1 MKRKLVSLV
10 LCGCLVAGMFPAMA
24 LADNSQNTAT
34 SPVVTAEEAATSGE
48 CGPNL
53 TWTYD
58 QETQTLTISGTG
70 DMWDRQNNWSHLDVA
85 HVILEE
91 GVTSIASSAFA
102 ACTSLTDIIIP
113 EGVTSIGAYAFS
125 NCESL
130 REIDIPEGVTTIE
143 EWTFQ
148 NCTSLTKVSLPK
160 GLTTIDS
167 NAFFRCIALAEF
179 NLPESVTD
187 IGWSAFQWCQ
197 SLPEIVIPKGVTTI
211 GDSAFWGCTDLTK
224 VTIAE
229 GVTTIGNSAFWG
241 CTGLTELVLP
251 ESVTSIES
259 LAFASCDNLT
269 KISLPEGLTTI
280 GEYVFSGCVSLS
292 EIAIPKGVTFIGEDA
307 FDGCRNLNTI
317 FFGGTTEEW
326 EALNAEALSYN
337 PYIVTIVCADGT
349 ISVAEPKGTCGDDLT
364 WSYDRNSKTLT
375 ISGTGDMWEYDMVA
389 TDWRDFEIAHIE
401 LKKGIT
407 SIGSGAFYQC
417 SNLEKLVIP
426 DGVTSIGNGA
436 IYECTSLKEITIP
449 DSVTLID
456 YTAFHRCDNLTTVY
470 YTGTPEQW
478 AAISVGDY
486 NDALSFATIYYNY
499 NSGEPEPTP
508 TPDPTPEPTPE
519 PTPTPAPQD
528 KVDIPVSGDKAEA
541 TVGRVDLVLNN
552 AGTVFAPG
560 TVITVEAITQGS
572 AYDTAKKALS
582 STGAMMD
589 SAAVLEFTATRDGK
603 PVQPDGSLSV
613 TFSIPS
619 NLSPTNLKLFYVSED
634 GQYQEIPI
642 TVDVDARTAT
652 AELSHFSTYVLA
664 NIAPATGGGQG
675 SDTSD
680 SQVPPTNEEPVPPT
694 GDTSALPLYVCVLT
708 MAMAGLSIV
717 LISKRKA

>member
-24 LADNSQNTAT
+24 LADNSQSPETT
-34 SPVVTAEEAATSGE
+34 PVVAAETPEASPTSGQ
-48 CGPNL
+48 CGDNL

-70 DMWDRQNNWSHLDVA
+70 EMWPRQDNWFSLDVA
-85 HVILEE
+85 HVIVEE
-91 GVTSIASSAFA
+91 GVTSIGSSAF
-102 ACTSLTDIIIP
+102 SD
-113 EGVTSIGAYAFS
+113 
-125 NCESL
+125 CENL
-130 REIDIPEGVTTIE
+130 RDVVIPEGVTTIE
-143 EWTFQ
+143 SGAFQ
-148 NCTSLTKVSLPK
+148 NCTSLTKARLPE
-160 GLTTIDS
+160 GLTTIGS
-167 NAFFRCIALAEF
+167 NAFFRCFELSEF
-179 NLPESVTD
+179 NIPESVTE
-187 IGWSAFQWCQ
+187 IGMFAFSGCK
-197 SLPEIVIPKGVTTI
+197 SLTEIVIPKGVTAIWPNVFDGCI
-211 GDSAFWGCTDLTK
+211 GLTK
-224 VTIAE
+224 VSIAE
-229 GVTTIGNSAFWG
+229 GVTEIGTYAFMG
-241 CTGLTELVLP
+241 CTSLTELVLP
-251 ESVTSIES
+251 ESVTTIES
-259 LAFASCDNLT
+259 CAFSNCDNLT
-269 KISLPEGLTTI
+269 RISLPEGLTTI
-280 GEYVFSGCVSLS
+280 GEVAFGGCVSLTK
-292 EIAIPKGVTFIGEDA
+292 ITIPKGVTSIGKNA
-307 FDGCRNLNTI
+307 FDRCRNLNTI

-326 EALNAEALSYN
+326 EALNAGALSYN

-349 ISVAEPKGTCGDDLT
+349 ISVAEPKGVCGDNLT
-364 WSYDRNSKTLT
+364 WSYDWNSKTLT
-375 ISGTGDMWEYDMVA
+375 ISGTGDMWEYDMVP

-401 LKKGIT
+401 LEKGIT

-426 DGVTSIGNGA
+426 DGVTSIGNSA

-456 YTAFHRCDNLTTVY
+456 YTAFHRCDNLSTVY

-486 NDALSFATIYYNY
+486 NDALASATIYYNY

-508 TPDPTPEPTPE
+508 TPTPE
-519 PTPTPAPQD
+519 PTPTPAPEGPS

-560 TVITVEAITQGS
+560 TVITVEEITQGS

-642 TVDVDARTAT
+642 TVDVEARTAT

-694 GDTSALPLYVCVLT
+694 GDTSALTLYVCILT
-708 MAMAGLSIV
+708 MAGLSIV